1 MADLSFLERIEGAVA
16 IGITALVGWIWT
28 STHKRISDA
37 EKKVAEL
44 EVRMLQ
50 DTVSK
55 HDFSAYEARAE
66 QSRSELRDNVVHIYN
81 KIDELKMLL
90 LKNMHNGGKD

>member
-1 MADLSFLERIEGAVA
+1 MADMSFLDRIEGFVA
-16 IGITALVGWIWT
+16 LGITALIGWVWA
-28 STHKRISDA
+28 STHKRISDT

-55 HDFSAYEARAE
+55 HDFAAYEARAE
-66 QSRSELRDNVVHIYN
+66 RSRGELRGNVVHIYT